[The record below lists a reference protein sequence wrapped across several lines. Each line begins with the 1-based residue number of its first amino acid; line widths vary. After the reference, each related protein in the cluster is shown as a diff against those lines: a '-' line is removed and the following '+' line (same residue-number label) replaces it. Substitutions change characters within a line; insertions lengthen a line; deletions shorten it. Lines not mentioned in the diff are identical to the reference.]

1 MDKRPI
7 GIFDSGLGGLSAV
20 KAVLKYLPEEDIIY
34 FGDTQRVPYGSRSE
48 KTIEAYAKDDI
59 AFLEQFNCKLI
70 MAACGTVSSVAVNA
84 TSGIKELFVGVVK
97 PAAAAAVNAT
107 KNNKIGV
114 MATWATINSGAYTK
128 EIKALEPKAEVFGVS
143 CPVLVT
149 LVENNW
155 IDTDDYIS
163 REIIRRYIDPL
174 LKDGV
179 DTIILGCTHF
189 PHLAPIIQ
197 SVAGS
202 GVKLID
208 NGFEAVMQ
216 AKKILEESSLTNEK
230 GRKGTAQYYIS
241 DKTQNFS
248 MIAKTLLGID
258 ISDKVTFKELT
269 EKF

>member
-20 KAVLKYLPEEDIIY
+20 KAVFGNLPNEDIIY

-48 KTIEAYAKDDI
+48 KTIEAFASDDI

-84 TSGIKELFVGVVK
+84 TSKIKEPFVGVVK
-97 PAAAAAVNAT
+97 PSCEAAVKAT
-107 KNNKIGV
+107 KNKKIGV
-114 MATWATINSGAYTK
+114 MATAASINSGAYDR
-128 EIKALEPKAEVFGVS
+128 EIARLDPEATVTGVS

-155 IDTDDYIS
+155 IDEDNYIS
-163 REIIRRYIDPL
+163 KEIIHRYLKPL
-174 LKDGV
+174 LDIGA

-197 SVAGS
+197 SVVGE
-202 GVKLID
+202 GITLID
-208 NGFEAVMQ
+208 SGYEAVMQ
-216 AKKILEESSLTNEK
+216 AKKILEENGLANDESHI
-230 GRKGTAQYYIS
+230 GTAKYYVS
-241 DKTQNFS
+241 DRTQNFS
-248 MIAKTLLGID
+248 GIAQTLLGTD
-258 ISDKVTFKELT
+258 ISDSVTFKELA
-269 EKF
+269 E